1 MLVES
6 ISRTESACFSKQQIQ
21 LAENQDQLVNFINR
35 PFDLGNVHAQME
47 DKKAAFT
54 IEQRE
59 ILVNGLEEQYHG
71 IKVNDKVSKALKS
84 LSNENTFTVCTGHQ
98 LSLLTGPIY
107 FIYKILHVIKLCEE
121 LKVSFP
127 NADFVP
133 VFWMASE
140 DHDFDEV
147 KETALFNQVLR
158 WDSTHKGAVGRF
170 STSGLQ
176 DVKNNLKSIFGNSR
190 SNEVLDLLDAY
201 TGPRYGQAFF
211 RFIHALFS
219 DFGLVVVDG
228 DNVVFK
234 AAFAPILEKELVEQF
249 SFQSVQQASD
259 ALNELGLKTQV
270 NPREINL
277 FYLSPNS
284 RERIQKKGEDYLIGE
299 HTYTFAQLKNKLTE
313 SPADFSPNVILRPVY
328 QEFILPNICYVGGL
342 GELNYWLQLKGVFE
356 KANVVYPLIQARS
369 SLIYI
374 DHALANKIASLGL
387 TWRDFF
393 ADSHKI
399 SKEFIKRQDTSA
411 LDFSAID
418 GLFDSIKEQVS
429 TLISDHEAS
438 LSSTVGA
445 DLSKMQNVLQ
455 SIKDKSWRAE
465 KLKHEKSIKV
475 IDQVKEKLFPNGNMQ
490 ERSMN
495 FFQIC
500 PEGNVSEK
508 LHDIYKAINPTNS
521 DINIVIE
528 TK

>member
-6 ISRTESACFSKQQIQ
+6 ISRSESDCFSKQQIQ

-35 PFDLGNVHAQME
+35 PFELGNFHAQME

-54 IEQRE
+54 NGQRE
-59 ILVNGLEEQYHG
+59 LLVRGLEEQYHG
-71 IKVNDKVSKALKS
+71 IKCNDKVSNALKS

-107 FIYKILHVIKLCEE
+107 FIYKILHVIKLCEA

-147 KETALFNQVLR
+147 KETAVFNQVLR

-176 DVKNNLKSIFGNSR
+176 DVKNKLKSIFGNSR
-190 SNEVLDLLDAY
+190 TNEVIDLLDAY
-201 TGPRYGQAFF
+201 SGPRYGQAFF
-211 RFIHALFS
+211 RFIHTLFS
-219 DFGLVVVDG
+219 NFGLVVVDG

-234 AAFAPILEKELVEQF
+234 AAFAAIIEKELVEQF
-249 SFQSVQQASD
+249 SFQAVQQASL
-259 ALNELGLKTQV
+259 ALNDLGLKTQA

-277 FYLSPNS
+277 FYLSPNR

-299 HTYTFAQLKNKLTE
+299 YTFTAAEIMKKLRE
-313 SPADFSPNVILRPVY
+313 NPADFSPNVILRPVY

-356 KANVVYPLIQARS
+356 KANVLYPLIQARS

-374 DHALANKIASLGL
+374 DHTLANKIASLGL

-393 ADSHKI
+393 ADSHTI

-411 LDFSAID
+411 LDFSAVD
-418 GLFDSIKEQVS
+418 KLFDSLKEQVS
-429 TLISDHEAS
+429 TLISDHEAPLAS
-438 LSSTVGA
+438 AVGA
-445 DLSKMQNVLQ
+445 DLSKMQNALQ

-475 IDQVKEKLFPNGNMQ
+475 IEQIKEKLFPNGNMQ

-508 LHDIYKAINPTNS
+508 LQDIYMAISPTNS
-521 DINIVIE
+521 NINIVIE